1 MTQKE
6 LTYKTIF
13 KFWVPLAATWLM
25 MSVEGPFLAA
35 IIARMIEPKFNLAAY
50 GVAFSFALMI
60 EAPVIMIMSASTAL
74 VKNRQSFIKLRNFIY
89 ALNTVVTLFM
99 LAFIIPGIFHFFA
112 ISIIELPQHV
122 ADLTYKAMIIL
133 LPWPGAIGYR
143 RFYQGILIRNNLT
156 RRVAYG
162 TVIRLSSMSIT
173 AFGLYFFSN
182 LDGVM
187 VGASALSLGVSC
199 EAVASRI
206 MAWGIVKKLKNDTV
220 LNLKDEIL
228 TYKGIYSFYYPLAL
242 TSIIS
247 LTVQPLVTFFIG
259 QSPFPI
265 ESLAVL
271 PVITSFVFIFR
282 SLGLSFQEVGI
293 ALLGK
298 YEGSYQ
304 ALKNFAAF
312 LGIITVVALGLIAF
326 TPLSDFWFNTVSGL
340 SLELTQFAKLPLIIM
355 ILMPGF
361 SVLINFQRSVLVES
375 RYTKPITWA
384 TITEVIGIL
393 LVLFISIKYF
403 NAVGAVAAT
412 LAFMIGRFGAITYLM
427 PSFRKMSYKKMR

>member
-1 MTQKE
+1 
-6 LTYKTIF
+6 
-13 KFWVPLAATWLM
+13 
-25 MSVEGPFLAA
+25 
-35 IIARMIEPKFNLAAY
+35 
-50 GVAFSFALMI
+50 
-60 EAPVIMIMSASTAL
+60 MIMSASTAL

-312 LGIITVVALGLIAF
+312 LGIITVAALGLIAF

-412 LAFMIGRFGAITYLM
+412 LAFMIGRFGAITYLT
-427 PSFRKMSYKKMR
+427 PSFRKMSYKKMG

>member
-1 MTQKE
+1 M
-6 LTYKTIF
+6 
-13 KFWVPLAATWLM
+13 PLAATWLM